1 METATIVNK
10 ALQGEP
16 EHAVLQLESTKI
28 FEFSN
33 IIGEGIADGDL
44 SHPTIQRI
52 LNGGHKVQITYTE
65 NDEVTLHF

>member
-1 METATIVNK
+1 METARIVNK
-10 ALQGEP
+10 SLEGQP
-16 EHAVLQLESTKI
+16 EHAVLQLISTKI

-33 IIGEGIADGDL
+33 IVGENINDGDL

-52 LNGGHKVQITYTE
+52 LNSGHEVQVSFNE